1 MKIDY
6 FKETDSLY
14 ISFSESAATETV
26 AINENINVDLD
37 VNKNLIGIDVHSGA
51 SKFDWKSLELN
62 NIPQIKNIKM
72 G

>member
-14 ISFSESAATETV
+14 ISFLDIPATETIAV
-26 AINENINVDLD
+26 NENINVDLD
-37 VNKNLIGIDVHSGA
+37 INKNLIGIDVHSGA
-51 SKFDWKSLELN
+51 SKFNWNSLELN
-62 NIPQIKNIKM
+62 NMPQLKNIKF